1 MRRRTFLS
9 LAAVA
14 VAGPSSAALAER
26 ASGPVIG
33 FLGSGSP
40 ASYAP
45 FVEAFRQ
52 GLTEM
57 GYVEGKNVAIEFR
70 WAGSRFER
78 LPALAADL
86 VERKVEV
93 IATIGGTP
101 SARAAKAATA
111 TIPIV
116 FSSVADPIGVGL
128 LTNLERPEGNVTG
141 IRDNSSKL
149 TSKRLELLSEL
160 APEARVFALLVN
172 PNNPANESMIRAVR
186 ETADAKNLQL
196 EVLNAGTDTEL
207 DAAFS
212 SIVERRI
219 GGLVVAS
226 DPFFSSRREQ
236 LVALA
241 AAHSV
246 PAIYTLRALVL
257 AGGLISYGPSITEV
271 YRQAAIYVGKILE
284 GAKPA
289 DLPVQ
294 QPKTFELVINLN
306 TANALGVVLGQSLRE
321 GAELIE

>member
-1 MRRRTFLS
+1 MKRRKFLLLSGTAVSCLS
-9 LAAVA
+9 LGTYA
-14 VAGPSSAALAER
+14 R
-26 ASGPVIG
+26 TASTPVIG

-45 FVEAFRQ
+45 FVDAFRQ

-111 TIPIV
+111 TVPIV

-128 LTNLERPEGNVTG
+128 LSNLERPEGNVTG

-160 APEARVFALLVN
+160 VPEAKVIALLVN
-172 PNNPANESMIRAVR
+172 PNNPANEPMIRAVR

-196 EVLNAGTDTEL
+196 EVLNAATDTEL

-212 SIVERRI
+212 LIVEWRI

-236 LVALA
+236 LIALA

-246 PAIYTLRALVL
+246 PAIYTLRALVV

-271 YRQAAIYVGKILE
+271 YREAAIYVGKILK

-289 DLPVQ
+289 DLPVR

-306 TANALGVVLGQSLRE
+306 TANALGLVLGQSLRE

>member
-1 MRRRTFLS
+1 MRRRTILS

-14 VAGPSSAALAER
+14 MVGRSSVAVAQW
-26 ASGPVIG
+26 ASVPVIG

-40 ASYAP
+40 TSYAP
-45 FVEAFRQ
+45 FVDAFRQ

-70 WAGSRFER
+70 WAGGRFER
-78 LPALAADL
+78 LPTLAADL
-86 VERKVEV
+86 VERKVDV

-116 FSSVADPIGVGL
+116 FSSVADPVGVGL
-128 LTNLERPEGNVTG
+128 LTNLGRPEGNVTG
-141 IRDNSSKL
+141 ISDNSSKL
-149 TSKRLELLSEL
+149 TPKRLELLSEL
-160 APEARVFALLVN
+160 VPEAKAIALLVN
-172 PNNPANESMIRAVR
+172 PNNPANESMLRDVR
-186 ETADAKNLQL
+186 EVADAKNLQL
-196 EVLNAGTDTEL
+196 EVFNAATDTEL

-219 GGLVVAS
+219 GALVVAS

-246 PAIYTLRALVL
+246 PAIYTLRALVV
-257 AGGLISYGPSITEV
+257 AGGLISYGASITEV
-271 YRQAAIYVGKILE
+271 YREAAIYVGKILK
-284 GAKPA
+284 GTKPA

-306 TANALGVVLGQSLRE
+306 TANKLGLIVGQSLRDH
-321 GAELIE
+321 AELIE